1 MRTLSFIGSD
11 KNAGKTTAFTYYY
24 YQLYKRIPNHSTI
37 CLTSIGINGEPV
49 DSYEN
54 EEKPAIRVFPN
65 TLFITAGEHLSEL
78 IGLYRVNATFT
89 ERVFSKTYVL
99 ATALDS
105 FNVILEG
112 PNDKAAI
119 LEMKDRL
126 EQLDNKLYCLID
138 GSIDRQFLGH
148 PDISDGICFALLLS
162 DRQQQLKKAS
172 DLLTALLMEQ
182 CNSDISTL
190 IKTHHNEGTKSLL
203 CSTNGELIYC
213 GHQIPFLDEELK
225 KSCLDAKDDHCVLYL
240 DGSLAGRLY
249 HFLAPFSRMQVVL
262 DNYTCYQNISVQK
275 APGKTFKP
283 GLFVFHSVP
292 LDCLFIRQEANHQSF
307 NFPVNI
313 PVYDLFRDESHEI
326 GI

>member
-1 MRTLSFIGSD
+1 MKTLSFIGSD

-24 YQLYKRIPNHSTI
+24 HQLYKQMSNHSTI

-65 TLFITAGEHLSEL
+65 TLFITAGEHLKEL
-78 IGLYRVNATFT
+78 IGLFRVNATFT
-89 ERVFSKTYVL
+89 GSVFSKTYVL

-112 PNDKAAI
+112 PNDKTAI
-119 LEMKDRL
+119 LDMKQKL
-126 EQLDNKLYCLID
+126 ELLDNTLHCLID

-162 DRQQQLKKAS
+162 QRQEQQKKAS
-172 DLLTALLMEQ
+172 DLLTALSLEQ
-182 CNSDISTL
+182 CDQDISKL
-190 IKTHHNEGTKSLL
+190 IKTHRNKNTKSLL
-203 CSTNGELIYC
+203 CSAKGELIYH
-213 GHQIPFLDEELK
+213 GQQIPFLDDNLK
-225 KSCLDAKDDHCVLYL
+225 KSCLDAKDNHCILYL
-240 DGSLAGRLY
+240 DGSLASGLY
-249 HFLAPFSRMQVVL
+249 NFLAPFGKFQVVL

-283 GLFVFHSVP
+283 GLFVFNSVP
-292 LDCLFIRQEANHQSF
+292 LSCLFIRQETNRQSF
-307 NFPVNI
+307 QFPVNI